1 MKFITDYFK
10 NRRLAK
16 EKAEREALEYK
27 KFIEEAIEH
36 KKKHDEAM
44 AKAALDERIRME
56 SDIPWY
62 QLVGAPYNI
71 ENPPLEPVT
80 ERYKWNK
87 AFIRSLREQGFKG
100 ETDSQ
105 VIAEWEKKVE
115 TDKMRRMAELD
126 REAKKKSNDPWI
138 EVVSERYDETTK
150 QVEIKLDWNTA
161 FIKMLRENGY
171 SGRDEQEIVDKW
183 FKRLSEDI
191 ASDLHGAGYNG

>member
-16 EKAEREALEYK
+16 EKAEQEALEYK
-27 KFIEEAIEH
+27 KFVEDAIEH
-36 KKKHDEAM
+36 QKRYTEAM
-44 AKAALDERIRME
+44 AKAALDERMRME

-62 QLVGAPYNI
+62 QLIGAPYNI
-71 ENPPLEPVT
+71 ESPPIEPAA

-87 AFIRSLREQGFKG
+87 AFVKSLREQGFKG

-115 TDKMRRMAELD
+115 TDKMHRMADLD
-126 REAKKKSNDPWI
+126 RETKKNSNEPWV
-138 EVVSERYDETTK
+138 EVVSESYDESTK

-161 FIKMLRENGY
+161 FIKMLRANGY

>member
-10 NRRLAK
+10 NKRLAK
-16 EKAEREALEYK
+16 EKAEQEALEHK
-27 KFIEEAIEH
+27 KFVEEAIALQKRHAE
-36 KKKHDEAM
+36 EL
-44 AKAALDERIRME
+44 AKAELDHRMRME

-62 QLVGAPYNI
+62 KLIGAPYNL
-71 ENPPLEPVT
+71 ESPPIEPVS
-80 ERYKWNK
+80 ERYEWNK

-105 VIAEWEKKVE
+105 VISEWEKKVE
-115 TDKMRRMAELD
+115 SDKMHRMAELD
-126 REAKKKSNDPWI
+126 RNTKKNSNEPWV
-138 EVVSERYDETTK
+138 EVVGENYDESTK
-150 QVEIKLDWNTA
+150 QVELKLDWNTA
-161 FIKMLRENGY
+161 FIKMLRTNGY